1 MAIRKAVAVALSSLA
16 LASAS
21 LATSASAAPTAT
33 GAVDASAALRNEG
46 PGAPVTAAGIPGP
59 FKIVNQYSGLCL
71 DYGTEGN
78 YAYLG
83 VCNSTDAG
91 QRWGWYNGGF
101 LINLSNNK
109 CASANYDPQFPVA
122 VVACSDYGGQ
132 HWTHQNFAIV
142 NENYGFRCMEAQIN
156 RPGSVI
162 LTRPCRTSSH
172 QGWYVYYW

>member
-1 MAIRKAVAVALSSLA
+1 MTVRRAMSVVAFSAALM
-16 LASAS
+16 ASA
-21 LATSASAAPTAT
+21 LFPGAGGASAAP
-33 GAVDASAALRNEG
+33 RNEG

-59 FKIVNQYSGLCL
+59 FKIVNQWSGLCL
-71 DYGTEGN
+71 DYGTWGVN
-78 YAYLG
+78 VYQG

-101 LINLSNNK
+101 LMNLSNNK

-132 HWTHQNFAIV
+132 HWRHQNFAIV
-142 NENYGFRCMEAQIN
+142 NEFYGFRCMEPQTDS
-156 RPGSVI
+156 PGNQV
-162 LTRPCRTSSH
+162 LAPQCRTSNH